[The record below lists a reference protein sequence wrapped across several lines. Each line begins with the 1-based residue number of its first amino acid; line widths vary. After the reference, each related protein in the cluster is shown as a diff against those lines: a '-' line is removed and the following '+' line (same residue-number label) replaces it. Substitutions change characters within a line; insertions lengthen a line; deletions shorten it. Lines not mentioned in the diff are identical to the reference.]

1 MKLVIIT
8 QCREN
13 YGVHE
18 WDGEGE
24 IPQYWKNKGGSEYI
38 LEDLEHY
45 ISINDEFFTKKVRMI
60 VDEMRPNLE
69 QDSDFFQETIINYS
83 IEDDDFQPEFE
94 LQQMEHEGMI
104 RFYEPRIDIYGKVL
118 PKPVDAVPSNI
129 VMSEN

>member
-13 YGVHE
+13 YGAHD
-18 WDGEGE
+18 WDGKGE
-24 IPQYWKNKGGSEYI
+24 CPQRWKNKGGAEYI

-69 QDSDFFQETIINYS
+69 RQSVFYEETIINYT

-94 LQQMEHEGMI
+94 LQQLEHTGMI
-104 RFYEPRIDIYGKVL
+104 RFYEPRIDIEGNRIFKQ
-118 PKPVDAVPSNI
+118 DTSVPTNI
-129 VMSEN
+129 VMSDN